1 MTNFVVKKPSSSQTN
16 ACDLLKMIT
25 SEIGDLFCNVKRTLF
40 RPISNLSIIFL
51 FLSIFLHFTN
61 PSMEYFF
68 YIRSLVKTGK
78 ERLGTKPILTVR
90 HEGRKPNKKE

>member
-40 RPISNLSIIFL
+40 RPISNLSIFFIFIY
-51 FLSIFLHFTN
+51 FFTLHPPFHGI
-61 PSMEYFF
+61 FF
-68 YIRSLVKTGK
+68 YIKPLVKTGK

>member
-40 RPISNLSIIFL
+40 RPISNLSIIFIY
-51 FLSIFLHFTN
+51 FFTLHQPFHGI
-61 PSMEYFF
+61 FF
-68 YIRSLVKTGK
+68 YIKSLVKTGK

>member
-1 MTNFVVKKPSSSQTN
+1 
-16 ACDLLKMIT
+16 MIT

-40 RPISNLSIIFL
+40 RPISNLSIFIF
-51 FLSIFLHFTN
+51 IFI
-61 PSMEYFF
+61 YFF
-68 YIRSLVKTGK
+68 TLYQPFHGIFFNIKSLVKTSK